1 MDSLG
6 EMNDGHAFWEM
17 LCTYSWLLETRVHTD
32 GIPGEINYDYFF
44 GQLPTNRQSDYAREQ
59 NCKIS
64 YLGYEVFA

>member
-1 MDSLG
+1 
-6 EMNDGHAFWEM
+6 M

-64 YLGYEVFA
+64 YPGYEVFA